1 MEEADALLLVQ
12 LKNLGIQM
20 GNLDEFEAET
30 MTRAARICFMRIHS
44 MLSEDDQFIDID
56 YL

>member
-12 LKNLGIQM
+12 LNNLGFKL
-20 GNLDEFEAET
+20 GNLEEFEAES

>member
-12 LKNLGIQM
+12 LNNLGFKL
-20 GNLDEFEAET
+20 GNLEDLEAES